1 MRTEFADLLRKN
13 TPEEHARKEAAIIRL
28 ASNEDFQILV
38 RHWNSI
44 SPLFA
49 AIFAGD
55 TPEKAAA
62 RDGAKGHLREIFGVL
77 MTASAV
83 EKPKRSRKQK
93 IDEPTK

>member
-13 TPEEHARKEAAIIRL
+13 TPEEHARKDAAIIRL
-28 ASNEDFQILV
+28 AGNEDFQILV
-38 RHWNSI
+38 RHWNAL

-49 AIFAGD
+49 AVFAGD

-77 MTASAV
+77 LTQNAM
-83 EKPKRSRKQK
+83 EKQKRTRKQK
-93 IDEPTK
+93 IDESAN

>member
-13 TPEEHARKEAAIIRL
+13 TPEEHARKDAAIIRL

-83 EKPKRSRKQK
+83 EKPKRSRKQI
-93 IDEPTK
+93 IDELTK